1 MINSHCAKSSTK
13 LEAMKRS
20 AKSFLQD
27 LSQWTYSLSIRP
39 SSISALTFSESPH
52 QITESEHSDFKKSSS
67 NHAHLNQM
75 LRQIILKN
83 IPIDHLNLMKL
94 IDLSVSSHGFAASAL
109 LFDQLCGFIDSDLCN
124 SMIRCYTDSNK
135 YFHSVFVYTQMRK
148 NGILPDSSTFPT
160 VLKSVAQ
167 LCLQELGKAI
177 HCCIVQMGLESNVY
191 VSTAL
196 VNMYGLCSSVSD
208 ARQVFDEMPERN
220 IVSWNALIT
229 GYSHNRM
236 FREVIDVFREMK
248 IAGAEPVEVTMVG
261 VLLACAHLGAL
272 NQGRWIDD
280 YIHHNRLR
288 LNVFVGTALID
299 MYAKCGVVDGAEKI
313 FKAMRIKNVYTWN
326 VLISGYAMNGRCES
340 ALQAFSRM
348 IMEKFKPDEVT
359 FLGVLC
365 ACCHQGLVNEGLM
378 HFTNMKEEFGLR
390 PRIEHYGCMVDLLG
404 RAGFLDEALQL
415 IQSMS
420 MEPDPIIWR
429 ALTGACR
436 IHGNIQLG
444 EFAIRKLLELEP
456 NKGENYVLLTNLYAR
471 DRRWDKVGEV
481 REMMDHR
488 RVRKVP
494 GCSLIEIDHVVYE
507 FVVTNNV
514 IKPGFEDVYELLA
527 YMNKKLKVAGYV
539 ADTGMALYDIE
550 EEEKEHSLMYHS
562 EKLALAFGL
571 LKSPSGLT
579 LRIVKNLRI
588 CQDCHGFFKV
598 VSKVYGRHLSVRDRN
613 RFHHFVGGVCSCKDY
628 W

>member
-1 MINSHCAKSSTK
+1 
-13 LEAMKRS
+13 MKRS
-20 AKSFLQD
+20 VKSFLQARSN
-27 LSQWTYSLSIRP
+27 LSQWTHNLTIRP
-39 SSISALTFSESPH
+39 SSTSALTLCENPP
-52 QITESEHSDFKKSSS
+52 QITESKHSHLTKSIS
-67 NHAHLNQM
+67 NHAHMNQM
-75 LRQIILKN
+75 LSQMIMN
-83 IPIDHLNLMKL
+83 YIPIDHLNLMKL
-94 IDLSVSSHGFAASAL
+94 IDFSVSSHGFAASAL
-109 LFDQLCGFIDSDLCN
+109 LFTQFYGFIDSDLCN

-135 YFHSVFVYTQMRK
+135 HLHSVFIYTQMWK
-148 NGILPDSSTFPT
+148 NGIFPDSSTFPT

-167 LCLQELGKAI
+167 LCRQELGKAI
-177 HCCIVQMGLESNVY
+177 HCCIIQMGFESNVY

-196 VNMYGLCSSVSD
+196 VNMYGTCSSVSD
-208 ARQVFDEMPERN
+208 ARQVFDEIPDRN

-229 GYSHNRM
+229 GYNHNRM
-236 FREVIDVFREMK
+236 FRKVIDVFREMQ
-248 IAGAEPVEVTMVG
+248 IAGAKPVEVTMVG

-280 YIHHNRLR
+280 YIDHNRLR

-299 MYAKCGVVDGAEKI
+299 MYAKCGVVDEAEKI
-313 FKAMRIKNVYTWN
+313 FKAMRVKNVYTWN
-326 VLISGYAMNGRCES
+326 VLISGYAMNGRGES

-365 ACCHQGLVNEGLM
+365 ACCHQGLVNEGRTY
-378 HFTNMKEEFGLR
+378 FTSMKEEFGLR

-404 RAGFLDEALQL
+404 RAGFLDEAQQL
-415 IQSMS
+415 IQAMS
-420 MEPDPIIWR
+420 MQPDPIIWR
-429 ALTGACR
+429 ELLGACR

-444 EFAIRKLLELEP
+444 EFAIKKLLELEP
-456 NKGENYVLLTNLYAR
+456 NNGENYVLLANLYAR
-471 DRRWDKVGEV
+471 DQRWDKVGEV
-481 REMMDHR
+481 REMMDCR

-494 GCSLIEIDHVVYE
+494 GCSSIEIDNVVYE
-507 FVVTNNV
+507 FVVSNY
-514 IKPGFEDVYELLA
+514 IKPGFEEVYKLLA
-527 YMNKKLKVAGYV
+527 DMNKKLKLAGYV
-539 ADTGMALYDIE
+539 ADTGMASYDIE

-588 CQDCHGFFKV
+588 CQDCHGFFKI
-598 VSKVYGRHLSVRDRN
+598 VSKVYRRDISVRDRN
-613 RFHHFVGGVCSCKDY
+613 RFHHFVGGACSCKDY